1 MSGLCA
7 HRRGEFVHIFWR
19 GLATAA
25 LIAAIL
31 LPAEAFAQGKSKKGG
46 SDTEKKKGKIAAV
59 EKKGKAFTLTI
70 EESDGEKFDVLV
82 SGKMKFLLT
91 GTGDAAFLKHL
102 KSSVSSDSVVLNRG
116 NNYMFSRTFTVHLGN
131 NPPEPVFERNPEKGN
146 DVYSVAGPIVDYD
159 DETFTIS
166 VGDQTYKIAP
176 EQGAPVEISVESTDP
191 EHAAVGS
198 EAVVEGTTRGGKF
211 IATSVVVT
219 AEKPLVADEVFAH
232 EKKSAKT
239 KPGASKTAA
248 KKPAKNDKGDKGD
261 KGTDDA
267 ASGEPAKGS
276 SDPFGVL
283 DGNKKDT
290 KKKTAGGKPKE
301 KKPAETDSD
310 N

>member
-1 MSGLCA
+1 MPRLCD
-7 HRRGEFVHIFWR
+7 HRQGEFVHLIWR

-25 LIAAIL
+25 FVAAMLIPTAA
-31 LPAEAFAQGKSKKGG
+31 FTQTKSTKGG
-46 SDTEKKKGKIAAV
+46 SGTEKKKGKIAEV
-59 EKKGKAFTLTI
+59 EKKGKACTLKI

-91 GTGDAAFLKHL
+91 GPGDAAFLKHTT
-102 KSSVSSDSVVLNRG
+102 KVSVSSDSVVVNRG
-116 NNYMFSRTFTVHLGN
+116 NNYTFGRKFTVHLGN
-131 NPPEPVFERNPEKGN
+131 NPPDPIFERDQNSP
-146 DVYSVAGPIVDYD
+146 DVYKIAGPIVDYD
-159 DETFTIS
+159 DESFTIS
-166 VGDQTYKIAP
+166 VGDMPYKISL
-176 EQGAPVEISVESTDP
+176 EQGGLLDISVESTDP
-191 EHAAVGS
+191 EHAVVGA
-198 EAVVEGTTRGGKF
+198 EAAVEGMSRGGKF

-261 KGTDDA
+261 KGADDA
-267 ASGEPAKGS
+267 ASGEPAKGN